1 MGTATRR
8 LAQLALAIVAVAA
21 CGDPGAPS
29 GDHATLDAPAV
40 SANLQA
46 VDRVL
51 QAGGVWESF
60 RSLAPR
66 FTAAGPA
73 ARLGAAMGGAAG
85 AELSTDGARAAALR
99 LGRAQL
105 AVTQAPAFV
114 PRLPPEVRGITFVLD
129 SVTLQYVPDPGRSGA
144 PANGVRFILYAVNT
158 VTGEAL
164 PGAEIGYADLMDE
177 GDALPAGIA
186 LRLRIV
192 SGGITHLEY
201 FVTAGGTDSTGAL
214 HAAGFVT
221 DGTTR
226 VELRAGISAGDTEE
240 AAAVEVRF
248 AIGIPDRAFQ
258 AAATVRNVD
267 AAGGSVGEVVLD
279 VQQGETRIG
288 LALHGGEDSVMAE
301 FRVNGELF
309 ATAQGDARNPMIR
322 GVDGRELTLEERQA
336 LSGIFELAAQVFDM
350 FDCLMRPVA
359 AMLGGRVG
367 A

>member
-1 MGTATRR
+1 MGSATRR
-8 LAQLALAIVAVAA
+8 LAQLALATVAA
-21 CGDPGAPS
+21 CGDPGAPG
-29 GDHATLDAPAV
+29 GDLTALDAPAV

-51 QAGGVWESF
+51 QAGVWESF

-73 ARLGAAMGGAAG
+73 AGLGAAMGGGAV
-85 AELSTDGARAAALR
+85 AELSADGARAAALR
-99 LGRAQL
+99 LGRALL
-105 AVTQAPAFV
+105 AVTRAPAFV

-144 PANGVRFILYAVNT
+144 PANGVRFILYAVDT
-158 VTGEAL
+158 VTSEPL
-164 PGAEIGYADLMDE
+164 PGVEIGYADLMDE

-186 LRLRIV
+186 HRIRVV
-192 SGGITHLEY
+192 SGGITHLDY

-226 VELRAGISAGDTEE
+226 VELQAGISAGRTGDT
-240 AAAVEVRF
+240 AAMEVRF

-267 AAGGSVGEVVLD
+267 AAGGSVGEIALD

-288 LALHGGEDSVMAE
+288 LALHGGEDSVIAE
-301 FRVNGELF
+301 FRVNGELL
-309 ATAQGDARNPMIR
+309 ATAQGDGGNPVIR
-322 GVDGRELTLEERQA
+322 GADGRELTLGERQA
-336 LSGIFELAAQVFDM
+336 LSGILELAAQVFAM

-359 AMLGGRVG
+359 AMLGVGVGVG